1 MSSRTIAVIGSGP
14 AGLAAGFAA
23 ATAGSRVM
31 ILEQRPAPGA
41 KLLASGGGKCN
52 VTNTLDMEHFA
63 RAFGR
68 QWRFMLPAL
77 QNFHGDTLLDF
88 FAAHQVKLAAADSFH
103 YFPESGSARDVLNMF
118 LRLITGANGELC
130 CNTHVKELLIS
141 DQQVHGVCCAD
152 GSKIAADAVI
162 IATGGKS
169 FPALGGNDS
178 GYDLARCAGH
188 TVTELFPA
196 MTGIHTAETWVHE
209 CAGIALPDCIARID
223 LPAYRKQPQ
232 RGELLFTHHG
242 FSAFAILDLAE
253 TVARLLAKQ
262 PAVPL
267 RINFTPEISREMW
280 QQTFAGWKK
289 NHGIKKVQT
298 LLAEIFPRK
307 LAAALLNDPDV
318 TAARWKSAD
327 AETLLNNI
335 TDHPFT
341 ITATDSWDR
350 AMVTA
355 GGVAL
360 KHIDPDSLE
369 SRLTSGLFFAGEI
382 LDLTGPCGGYNITWA
397 LASGMLAGA
406 NASRR

>member
-1 MSSRTIAVIGSGP
+1 MSSRTVAVIGAGP
-14 AGLAAGFAA
+14 AGLAAAFAA
-23 ATAGSRVM
+23 SAAGSRVVL
-31 ILEQRPAPGA
+31 LEQRPAPGA

-52 VTNTLDMEHFA
+52 VTNALDMEHFA

-77 QNFHGDTLLDF
+77 QEFHGDKLRNF
-88 FAAHQVKLAAADSFH
+88 FAAHQVKLTAADGFH

-118 LRLITGANGELC
+118 LKLIAARGGEIIC
-130 CNTHVKELLIS
+130 GKHVAELRF
-141 DQQVHGVCCAD
+141 D
-152 GSKIAADAVI
+152 GSQIRALRCTDGTEITANAVI

-169 FPALGGNDS
+169 YPALGGNES
-178 GYDLARCAGH
+178 GYDLARHAGH
-188 TVTELFPA
+188 TVTDLYPA

-209 CAGIALPDCIARID
+209 CAGIALPDCIAGID
-223 LPAYRKQPQ
+223 LPTYRKQPQ

-262 PAVPL
+262 PTVPL
-267 RINFTPEISREMW
+267 RINFTPDISREMW
-280 QQTFAGWKK
+280 QQTFARWKK
-289 NHGIKKVQT
+289 DHGTKKIQT
-298 LLAEIFPRK
+298 LLADFFPRK
-307 LAAALLNDPDV
+307 MAAALLRDPD
-318 TAARWKSAD
+318 TIAAHWKNCD
-327 AETLLNNI
+327 AEALLNNI
-335 TDHPFT
+335 LDHKFT

-369 SRLTSGLFFAGEI
+369 SRLISGLFFAGEI

-397 LASGMLAGA
+397 LASGMLAGS
-406 NASRR
+406 NAGRR

>member
-1 MSSRTIAVIGSGP
+1 MSSHTVAVIGAGP
-14 AGLAAGFAA
+14 AGLAAAFAA
-23 ATAGSRVM
+23 SAAGSRVLL
-31 ILEQRPAPGA
+31 LEQRSAPGA

-52 VTNTLDMEHFA
+52 VTNALDMEHFA

-77 QNFHGDTLLDF
+77 QKFHGETLRDF
-88 FAAHQVKLAAADSFH
+88 FASHRVELTAADGFH
-103 YFPESGSARDVLNMF
+103 YFPRSESARDVLNLF
-118 LRLITGANGELC
+118 LD
-130 CNTHVKELLIS
+130 LIS
-141 DQQVHGVCCAD
+141 AHGGEIICGKRVAELRFNGSQIHALRCTD
-152 GSKIAADAVI
+152 GTEISADAVI

-169 FPALGGNDS
+169 YPALGGNES
-178 GYDLARCAGH
+178 GYTLARTAGH
-188 TVTELFPA
+188 DVTELFPA

-209 CAGIALPDCIARID
+209 CAGISLPDCIARID

-262 PAVPL
+262 PTVPM

-280 QQTFAGWKK
+280 QKTFAVWRKE
-289 NHGIKKVQT
+289 HGSKKVQT
-298 LLAEIFPRK
+298 LLAEFFPRK
-307 LAAALLNDPDV
+307 LAAALLNDPDI
-318 TAARWKSAD
+318 TAARWRSDD

-335 TDHPFT
+335 LDHKFT

-360 KHIDPDSLE
+360 KHIDPASLE
-369 SRLTSGLFFAGEI
+369 SRLISGLFFAGEI

-397 LASGMLAGA
+397 LASGMLAGS
-406 NASRR
+406 NAGRR